1 MFKTSDR
8 LANWVPSNV
17 VCYSP
22 DKEKAERP
30 HERELFLLMLGITE
44 ESECMV
50 PYPNFLL
57 AVKTVLHS
65 KNLPVP
71 EPPERGVHVIK
82 TEAMRKL
89 MKQPNGVY

>member
-1 MFKTSDR
+1 MLNYMFKTSDR

-22 DKEKAERP
+22 DRERAERLS
-30 HERELFLLMLGITE
+30 ERELFLLR
-44 ESECMV
+44 MV
-50 PYPNFLL
+50 QYPNFPL

-71 EPPERGVHVIK
+71 EPPERGVYVIK
-82 TEAMRKL
+82 TETTRKVI
-89 MKQPNGVY
+89 KQPNRVY